1 MDEAPLPLIDDQHA
15 ASFDGTRSN
24 KLARKAESARQARL
38 RHKAYVTDLQEQVGA
53 LQARVRSLEPQC
65 APEQTAMHVVR
76 ELQSALSAEQHAQLT
91 SWSVISPPTPHIPGR
106 RHGPPPPSDSP
117 PSRHQAHNV
126 PGREPRAEAR
136 GRGSR
141 RRRGGGRRSDRSR
154 SLPAD
159 CDRQRPGLGVRPA
172 FRLADGIRR

>member
-91 SWSVISPPTPHIPGR
+91 ALEAKAA
-106 RHGPPPPSDSP
+106 DSP
-117 PSRHQAHNV
+117 DGATTPAFFPQETQWLRFGNCSGAAAAARSDTAARV
-126 PGREPRAEAR
+126 RAE
-136 GRGSR
+136 
-141 RRRGGGRRSDRSR
+141 
-154 SLPAD
+154 LIIE
-159 CDRQRPGLGVRPA
+159 CC
-172 FRLADGIRR
+172 

>member
-53 LQARVRSLEPQC
+53 LQARVRSLESQC

-76 ELQSALSAEQHAQLT
+76 S
-91 SWSVISPPTPHIPGR
+91 
-106 RHGPPPPSDSP
+106 
-117 PSRHQAHNV
+117 
-126 PGREPRAEAR
+126 
-136 GRGSR
+136 
-141 RRRGGGRRSDRSR
+141 
-154 SLPAD
+154 
-159 CDRQRPGLGVRPA
+159 
-172 FRLADGIRR
+172 